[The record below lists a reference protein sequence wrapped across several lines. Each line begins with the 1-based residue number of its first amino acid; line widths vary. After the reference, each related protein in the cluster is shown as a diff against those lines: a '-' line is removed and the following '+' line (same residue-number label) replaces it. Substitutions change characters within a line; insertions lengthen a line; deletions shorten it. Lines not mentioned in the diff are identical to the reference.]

1 VITVSLKSLAL
12 PRDLGH
18 TTRAIIPLSGRV
30 ISIRNA
36 LSRGCLDFIMLVIPH
51 DLERPVGRAYL
62 RESLPMSR
70 LNVHSREA
78 TTMAND
84 PAALVFPPSARA
96 AQERLGSRALQAR
109 RERPGGFSQ
118 TVDERLR
125 AFLSRL
131 DSFFIATATADGHPY
146 IQHRGGPKG
155 FLKVLG
161 PSTLGFADFSGNRQY
176 ITVGRLA
183 ENPRVCLF
191 LINYERRARVKLWGR
206 AAVVEGDPALLGR
219 LADPAYGARIERAIL
234 IEIDVWDVNCRQHI
248 PQKLAAEDV
257 AVEIRRL
264 QSRIRELEIENDL
277 LKQRK

>member
-1 VITVSLKSLAL
+1 
-12 PRDLGH
+12 
-18 TTRAIIPLSGRV
+18 
-30 ISIRNA
+30 
-36 LSRGCLDFIMLVIPH
+36 
-51 DLERPVGRAYL
+51 
-62 RESLPMSR
+62 MS
-70 LNVHSREA
+70 HSHGQR
-78 TTMAND
+78 

-125 AFLSRL
+125 AFLTRI
-131 DSFFIATATADGHPY
+131 DSVFIATATADGQPY

-183 ENPRVCLF
+183 ENPAVCLF
-191 LINYERRARVKLWGR
+191 LIDYERRARVKLWGR
-206 AAVVEGDPALLGR
+206 AAVVEGDPALLGW
-219 LADPAYGARIERAIL
+219 LADPAYAARIERAIL
-234 IEIDVWDVNCRQHI
+234 IEIDAWDVNCRQHI
-248 PQKLAAEDV
+248 PQKFAAQEV
-257 AVEIRRL
+257 AVEIERL

-277 LKQRK
+277 LKQQT